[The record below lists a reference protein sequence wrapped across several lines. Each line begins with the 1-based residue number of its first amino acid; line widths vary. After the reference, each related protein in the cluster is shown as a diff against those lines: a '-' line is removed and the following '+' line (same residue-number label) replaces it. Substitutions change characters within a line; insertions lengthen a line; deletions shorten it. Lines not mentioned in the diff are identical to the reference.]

1 MAALY
6 QRDLAYVHAT
16 GFGGLAEGAA
26 PAIIERLRSAGGPLR
41 RALDIGCGAG
51 PLTRALVDAG
61 FEVIGIDASA
71 DLLKFARGAVPEA
84 RFLEASLYECELP
97 PCDAIIALGE
107 PLSYHD
113 NVEAADAKVHDFFRR
128 AAKVLPSGGMLIFDI
143 IETGEPTLTSRSWF
157 SGDDWSV
164 LVDTREDP
172 QERTLVRA
180 IETFRREGELY
191 RRSCETHRVRLFD
204 SQTMRTQLESRGFV
218 VETAQSY
225 GSFPLAQRRRAFFC
239 TRAG

>member
-1 MAALY
+1 MTLLY
-6 QRDLAYVHAT
+6 QRDLAYVHAA
-16 GFGGLAEGAA
+16 GFGGLAAGAA
-26 PAIIERLRSAGGPLR
+26 PAIVDRLRGSR
-41 RALDIGCGAG
+41 RPVHRVLDIGCGAG
-51 PLTRALVDAG
+51 PLTRVLVDAG

-71 DLLKFARGAVPEA
+71 ELLAFARNAVPEA
-84 RFLEASLYECELP
+84 RFVEASLYEFELP
-97 PCDAIIALGE
+97 RCDAIIALGE
-107 PLSYHD
+107 PLTYHE
-113 NVEAADAKVHDFFRR
+113 NIEAADAKVHDFFCR
-128 AAKVLPSGGMLIFDI
+128 AAKALPAGGMLIFDV

-164 LVDTREDP
+164 LVDTREDAP
-172 QERTLVRA
+172 ARTLVRA

-191 RRSCETHRVRLFD
+191 RRGHEMHRVRLFD
-204 SQTMRTQLESRGFV
+204 SQTLRTQLERCGFV